1 VDDAAI
7 PKSLRQAVGAIEAF
21 TDQFCVERL
30 DEEYAELCRR
40 LIAKLARKRPSPL
53 LRGAPRVWAA
63 GVLYAVGRANFV
75 FDRSQPIHLS
85 GGELAALT
93 GVPTSTMAGKASR
106 ICNLVDLGP
115 LDFEFSRRDLLQR
128 NPFAWLVEVD
138 GIPVDARWLPPEL
151 RVEARRR
158 GLIPDSPSTETA

>member
-1 VDDAAI
+1 M
-7 PKSLRQAVGAIEAF
+7 EAF

-30 DEEYAELCRR
+30 DEEYAELCPR
-40 LIAKLARKRPSPL
+40 LIARLARRRPSPL

-63 GVLYAVGRANFV
+63 GVLYAVGRANFI

-106 ICNLVDLGP
+106 ICNLIDLGP
-115 LDFEFSRRDLLQR
+115 FDFEFSAAGLTPAQPVRLARRGRRDPSR
-128 NPFAWLVEVD
+128 CPMAPTGAPGGGATSGANPSL
-138 GIPVDARWLPPEL
+138 
-151 RVEARRR
+151 
-158 GLIPDSPSTETA
+158 PSTEAA